1 MTSRVRAV
9 CGWAEPAKTGGSRLT
24 SANVLAVACGLAFLG
39 QLGLPAP
46 AYAQWGKLE
55 KLSGPG
61 TFSGWAFEFRAAC
74 FGDPVDESLLD
85 GLAARAASATETAR
99 KSTERD
105 SQQWRAAAD
114 AWEAAARAWAFELG
128 HKYEAPPPHEI
139 EKGRV
144 DYQRLAED
152 LRAAVNRAPAT
163 MMATSSAGVAWSLC
177 NPNKKRRLALDI
189 GWITWESDPDPNYA
203 GGAAINLDT
212 LMASISW
219 RALQGTDFDFVEVS
233 AGGGMYWFTSTGFE
247 SLKGVVLQPAR
258 LIASGPLVLEREV
271 AEGHP
276 PLCGDPGVRR
286 RHHHVP
292 RRLRAQRLRGR
303 GRQGRP
309 HPQRTAVHALLVLQ
323 SRAVPAARPEV
334 TRADDYG
341 W

>member
-9 CGWAEPAKTGGSRLT
+9 CRRAFPAKTGGAGLT
-24 SANVLAVACGLAFLG
+24 GANVLAVACGLAFLG

-74 FGDPVDESLLD
+74 FGDPVDESSLD
-85 GLAARAASATETAR
+85 ALTARAASATETAR

-105 SQQWRAAAD
+105 SQQWHAAAD

-128 HKYEAPPPHEI
+128 HKFEPPKPHEI

-163 MMATSSAGVAWSLC
+163 LMATSSAGVAWSLC

-203 GGAAINLDT
+203 GGASINLDT

-258 LIASGPLVLEREV
+258 LT
-271 AEGHP
+271 
-276 PLCGDPGVRR
+276 
-286 RHHHVP
+286 
-292 RRLRAQRLRGR
+292 LRAPSSWSGKSLKDIRRYAAIPVFAVGITMFPAGFEPNDFAGVGDRAVRIPSELLYTHYWFFNLEPFLRRGR
-303 GRQGRP
+303 K
-309 HPQRTAVHALLVLQ
+309 
-323 SRAVPAARPEV
+323 
-334 TRADDYG
+334 
-341 W
+341 